1 MFGKRISCSVNP
13 SFELENEDNIPLASE
28 KKKILVIGAGPAG
41 MEAAYVAKKRGHN
54 VVVLEKENE
63 AGGLLRAA
71 SVPIAKQD
79 LTKVIKFLRRRLESV
94 NVNIIYN
101 TEVTKELIENK
112 YKGYEVILSVGSKP
126 VFLDKFANF
135 KQTLIADDVLMGRSF
150 PGRKIVILGGGS
162 VGCELADYLAP
173 MVHDLA
179 PRNRDITIIESMPAL
194 MMKDSG
200 AGRSAV
206 IKRLMNKGV
215 NMITGANLIETTSDT
230 IKYEVKGQEH
240 VISDADTLIFAV
252 GYRPNLTLKE
262 AIDEMGVTYHLVGDA
277 EKVASLK
284 EAITT
289 GYEVARKI

>member
-1 MFGKRISCSVNP
+1 
-13 SFELENEDNIPLASE
+13 
-28 KKKILVIGAGPAG
+28 
-41 MEAAYVAKKRGHN
+41 
-54 VVVLEKENE
+54 
-63 AGGLLRAA
+63 
-71 SVPIAKQD
+71 
-79 LTKVIKFLRRRLESV
+79 
-94 NVNIIYN
+94 
-101 TEVTKELIENK
+101 
-112 YKGYEVILSVGSKP
+112 
-126 VFLDKFANF
+126 
-135 KQTLIADDVLMGRSF
+135 
-150 PGRKIVILGGGS
+150 
-162 VGCELADYLAP
+162 
-173 MVHDLA
+173 
-179 PRNRDITIIESMPAL
+179 

-262 AIDEMGVTYHLVGDA
+262 ALDEMGVTYHLVGDA